1 MTKKQQTKNI
11 LLTHKRKYPLMQIED
26 LFKLLHQSSF
36 GCEHMVEDEQG
47 ALEYIIKENS
57 ARACAPDT
65 KTEALDGDFCRVH
78 LSYLDSGLSAQT
90 LARIFYLSASHV
102 QNGLEQLKEKLSVA
116 RELVACGELDF
127 SLDDFDRLLNEW
139 RSCGFCAR
147 HHSDAFRQAYS
158 PSYRVVHKKYAKF
171 IPLFAC
177 IDRAM
182 TRENIILAIEGG
194 SAAGKSTLAD
204 ILRDVYDC
212 AVFHMDDFF
221 LRSEQRT
228 PERYAEIGGNIDR
241 ERFLSEV
248 LLPLREGKTVE
259 YRRFD
264 CCEMKIT
271 ASEKITPKRLN
282 VVEGA
287 YSMHPELEKYYDL
300 SVFLD
305 VDEDTQRA
313 RIEKRNSPDLA
324 KRFFSEWIPME
335 RKYFLATSIKDRCD
349 LHIKA

>member
-1 MTKKQQTKNI
+1 MANVQNTKN
-11 LLTHKRKYPLMQIED
+11 LLLSHFREYPSAQIED
-26 LFKLLHQSSF
+26 IFKFLHQSAF
-36 GCEHMVEDEQG
+36 GCGHMVSDEEG
-47 ALEYIIKENS
+47 ALEYIEKEKNS
-57 ARACAPDT
+57 VSCSSEN
-65 KTEALDGDFCRVH
+65 KIEMLDGEFCRVH
-78 LSYLDSGLSAQT
+78 LTCLNKGMRAQT
-90 LARIFYLSASHV
+90 LARLFYLSSKCKSS
-102 QNGLEQLKEKLSVA
+102 GLGALQQKLRTA
-116 RELVACGELDF
+116 RELVKEELLPF
-127 SLDDFDRLLNEW
+127 SLEEFDTALNEW
-139 RSCGFCAR
+139 KGEGFCAR

-158 PSYRVVHKKYAKF
+158 PSYRVISSKYARF
-171 IPLFAC
+171 VPLFER
-177 IDRAM
+177 IDEIKNQNA
-182 TRENIILAIEGG
+182 ILAIEGG

-271 ASEKITPKRLN
+271 APEKITPKRLN

-313 RIEKRNSPDLA
+313 RIEKRNSPALA